1 MKLLGQ
7 TVWKEFQYE
16 FRVSYVGASH
26 GVIADF
32 LTFHWIG
39 TSYFIFEKRPK
50 IHVQE
55 NPKLN
60 CTGLDRSVKIQF
72 EPG

>member
-32 LTFHWIG
+32 LTFHGIS

-55 NPKLN
+55 NPK
-60 CTGLDRSVKIQF
+60 
-72 EPG
+72 